1 MIPSDNEFENNEVG
15 KISNTTDPAI
25 DGTRVKIVG
34 VFADFTPLY
43 RIYAIER
50 EDGLLWRNGYKVFGL
65 TSRCIEKD

>member
-1 MIPSDNEFENNEVG
+1 MIPSDNEFDNNEVG
-15 KISNTTDPAI
+15 KIFKTTDPTL

-34 VFADFTPLY
+34 VFVDFTPHY

-50 EDGLLWRNGYKVFGL
+50 EDGALWSNGYKVFGL